1 MRSFEKLTKMFQ
13 ENTICEMD
21 WCSSSVAA
29 AGDFNEQVL
38 TKLEIDGD
46 VRVSAVSDW
55 KLRYDSSSSILKH
68 SSMVSLDS

>member
-1 MRSFEKLTKMFQ
+1 MKWTAAV
-13 ENTICEMD
+13 C
-21 WCSSSVAA
+21 SSVAA

-55 KLRYDSSSSILKH
+55 KLRYGSSSSIQQQSSRACLH
-68 SSMVSLDS
+68 S

>member
-1 MRSFEKLTKMFQ
+1 
-13 ENTICEMD
+13 MD

-55 KLRYDSSSSILKH
+55 KLRYGSSSSILKH